1 VPHSGFIFPLSFVSF
16 FFSFR
21 FAPKFQKIMQQ
32 SVFEL
37 MQQMGHEQVVFCH
50 DPHSGLNAIIAIHNT
65 TLGPA
70 LGGTRL
76 WNYNSHDDALIDSLR
91 LSRGMTYKAAIS
103 GLNLGGGKAVIIAD
117 PSMKSEALWR
127 RYGKFVDSLNG
138 KYITAEDVNT
148 SARDMEYIAMET
160 EHVTGVP
167 EYMGGSGDPS
177 PFTAYGVF
185 MGMKASAKKMWGTDN
200 LSGKKVLVQGVG
212 HVGQYL
218 VGHLIEDGAKVYIT
232 DINDEKIKQTQDK
245 FHTVEVVDGNTIFDL
260 DIDIYAPCALGAT
273 VDTASINKMKCA
285 VIAGAANNQLADE
298 NVHGPMLIEKGILY
312 APDFLINAGG
322 LINVAAELEGY
333 NRERVTKNVEKI
345 YERTLAIFNLSE
357 TDKIHT
363 QAAAMKIADK
373 RLQDIANVKARL

>member
-1 VPHSGFIFPLSFVSF
+1 
-16 FFSFR
+16 
-21 FAPKFQKIMQQ
+21 MQQ
-32 SVFEL
+32 SVFDH
-37 MQQMGHEQVVFCH
+37 MQQMGHEQLVFCH

-76 WNYNSHDDALIDSLR
+76 WNYNTHEEGIIDALR

-103 GLNLGGGKAVIIAD
+103 GLNLGGGKAVIIGDAAKI
-117 PSMKSEALWR
+117 KSEGLWR
-127 RYGKFVDSLNG
+127 RYGKFVNSLNG

-148 SARDMEYIAMET
+148 SARDMEYISLET
-160 EHVTGVP
+160 EFVTGVP

-185 MGMKASAKKMWGTDN
+185 MGMKASAKKAWGSDN

-218 VGHLIEDGAKVYIT
+218 VGHLIEEGAKVYIS
-232 DINDEKIKQTQDK
+232 DINQEKVKQTVDK
-245 FHTVEVVDGNTIFDL
+245 FRSVEVVNNDEIFDKEF
-260 DIDIYAPCALGAT
+260 DIYAPCALGAT
-273 VDTASINKMKCA
+273 VNTESINKMKCPI
-285 VIAGAANNQLADE
+285 IAGAANNQLADE

-322 LINVAAELEGY
+322 LINVAAELDGY
-333 NRERVTKNVEKI
+333 NRERVMGNVNKI
-345 YERTLAIFNLSE
+345 YDRTLEIYNLSE
-357 TDKIHT
+357 TEKIHT
-363 QAAAMKIADK
+363 QAAAMKLAEK
-373 RLQDIANVKARL
+373 RLSDIANVKARL

>member
-1 VPHSGFIFPLSFVSF
+1 
-16 FFSFR
+16 
-21 FAPKFQKIMQQ
+21 MQ
-32 SVFEL
+32 SVFEH
-37 MQQMGHEQVVFCH
+37 MQQLGHEQLVFCH
-50 DPHSGLNAIIAIHNT
+50 DPKSGLNAIIAIHNT

-76 WNYNSHDDALIDSLR
+76 WNYTSHEEGIVDALR

-103 GLNLGGGKAVIIAD
+103 GLNLGGGKAVIIGDA
-117 PSMKSEALWR
+117 PKVKSEALWR

-148 SARDMEYIAMET
+148 SARDMEYISMET

-185 MGMKASAKKMWGTDN
+185 VGMKASAKKAWGNDN

-218 VGHLIEDGAKVYIT
+218 VGHLVEAGAEVYIA
-232 DINDEKIKQTQDK
+232 DISEAKLKQTTDK
-245 FHTVEVVDGNTIFDL
+245 FQKVKVINNNDIFNMEM
-260 DIDIYAPCALGAT
+260 DIYAPCALGAT
-273 VDTASINKMKCA
+273 VNTESISKMKCA
-285 VIAGAANNQLADE
+285 IIAGAANNQLADE
-298 NVHGPMLIEKGILY
+298 NIHGPSLIEKGILY

-322 LINVAAELEGY
+322 LVNVSAELDGY
-333 NRERVTKNVEKI
+333 NRERVMGQVEQI
-345 YERTLAIFNLSE
+345 YDRTLEIFQLSDSE
-357 TDKIHT
+357 NIHT
-363 QAAAMKIADK
+363 QAAAMQIAQRRIDAIAAVK
-373 RLQDIANVKARL
+373 SRL

>member
-1 VPHSGFIFPLSFVSF
+1 
-16 FFSFR
+16 
-21 FAPKFQKIMQQ
+21 MQQ

-50 DPHSGLNAIIAIHNT
+50 DPNSGLNAIIAIHNT
-65 TLGPA
+65 TLGSA

-76 WNYNSHDDALIDSLR
+76 WNYNSHSDALVDALR

-127 RYGKFVDSLNG
+127 RYGKFVNSLNG

-148 SARDMEYIAMET
+148 SARDMEYISLET
-160 EHVTGVP
+160 EFVTGVP

-185 MGMKASAKKMWGTDN
+185 VGMKASAKKMWGNDS

-218 VGHLIEDGAKVYIT
+218 VEHLSKEGAKVYIS
-232 DINDEKIKQTQDK
+232 DINEGKIKETTDK
-245 FHTVEVVDGNTIFDL
+245 FEGVEVIAGSEIFNL
-260 DIDIYAPCALGAT
+260 EMDIYAPCALGAT
-273 VDTASINKMKCA
+273 VNSESISKMKCPI
-285 VIAGAANNQLADE
+285 IAGAANNQLADE

-322 LINVAAELEGY
+322 LINVAAELDGY
-333 NRERVTKNVEKI
+333 NHERVMGNVEKI
-345 YERTLAIFNLSE
+345 YDRTLDIYNLSAS
-357 TDKIHT
+357 DKIHT
-363 QAAAMKIADK
+363 QAAATRIAEK
-373 RLQDIANVKARL
+373 RLTDIANVKARL

>member
-1 VPHSGFIFPLSFVSF
+1 MPT
-16 FFSFR
+16 
-21 FAPKFQKIMQQ
+21 
-32 SVFEL
+32 SVFDH
-37 MQQMGHEQVVFCH
+37 MQAMGHEQVVFCA
-50 DPHSGLNAIIAIHNT
+50 DPHSGLQAIIAIHNT

-76 WNYNSHDDALIDSLR
+76 WPYNSHEEAIVDALR

-103 GLNLGGGKAVIIAD
+103 DLNLGGGKAVIIAD
-117 PSMKSEALWR
+117 PKQKSEALWR

-160 EHVTGVP
+160 NHVTGVP

-185 MGMKASAKKMWGTDN
+185 KGMQAAAKKAFGSDD
-200 LSGKKVLVQGVG
+200 LSGKKILVQGVG

-218 VGHLIEDGAKVYIT
+218 VGHLVGEGAEVYIT
-232 DINDEKIKQTQDK
+232 DINEAKIKETQEK
-245 FHTVEVVDGNTIFDL
+245 FGSVQFISGADMYNQEW
-260 DIDIYAPCALGAT
+260 DIYAPCALGA
-273 VDTASINKMKCA
+273 VINDDSLQKLKTP

-298 NVHGPMLIEKGILY
+298 NIHGPALIEKGIYY

-322 LINVAAELEGY
+322 LINVSAELDGY
-333 NRERVTKNVEKI
+333 NKERVMGQVEKI
-345 YERTLAIFNLSE
+345 YSRTLEVFDLSE
-357 TDKIHT
+357 KENVHT
-363 QAAAMKIADK
+363 QKAAMQIAEK

>member
-1 VPHSGFIFPLSFVSF
+1 MSQSIFE
-16 FFSFR
+16 
-21 FAPKFQKIMQQ
+21 QMQG
-32 SVFEL
+32 
-37 MQQMGHEQVVFCH
+37 MGHEQVVFCH

-76 WNYNSHDDALIDSLR
+76 WAYNSHGDAIVDALR

-148 SARDMEYIAMET
+148 SARDMEYIALET
-160 EHVTGVP
+160 DHVTGVP

-177 PFTAYGVF
+177 PFTAYGVYI
-185 MGMKASAKKMWGTDN
+185 GMKASAKKAYGSDT
-200 LSGKKVLVQGVG
+200 LAGKKVLVQGVG

-218 VGHLIEDGAKVYIT
+218 VGHLVKDGAKVFIT
-232 DINDEKIKQTQDK
+232 DIDQNKIRQTTDQ
-245 FHTVEVVDGNTIFDL
+245 FPGVEVVDSAGLFDL
-260 DIDIYAPCALGAT
+260 DMDIYAPCALGAT
-273 VDTASINKMKCA
+273 VNDECIDKLKARI
-285 VIAGAANNQLADE
+285 IAGAANNQLADE
-298 NVHGPMLIEKGILY
+298 NIHGPKLIEKGILY

-322 LINVAAELEGY
+322 LINVAAELETY
-333 NRERVTKNVEKI
+333 NEERVRGNVEKI
-345 YERTLAIFNLSE
+345 YDRTLEIFALSE
-357 TDKIHT
+357 VEGIHT
-363 QAAAMKIADK
+363 QAAAMKIAEK
-373 RLQDIANVKARL
+373 RLADIANVKARL